1 MKQSIVLIVSIAIG
15 LLAAVLT
22 RTYLVSKDAEVQRL
36 KAEFLKKHQT
46 MEVLCF
52 ARDVPSGTVLS
63 KSDLGTKKAPASG
76 LRGQALTLENLDV
89 VLGRKLINGHK
100 TGELLFWAD
109 IEGGNPMS
117 GGLAADI
124 RKKMRAVSVNCTGAA
139 AVSGMVKPNDHVDV
153 IASFS
158 FPTNIA
164 NSSSQ
169 TNAVTDVR
177 PMIVQELV
185 TYTILQNVLVLAT
198 GKETAKSALARNDA
212 FGAGAYSTV
221 TLEVTPREAEMLV
234 FAEQIKGRISLALRN
249 RNDTYYEKE
258 LPQVN
263 FAKIREEIELLN
275 QKRQNELN
283 RGL

>member
-1 MKQSIVLIVSIAIG
+1 MNQKILLPVVSIAIG

-89 VLGRKLINGHK
+89 VLGRKLLNGHK

-109 IEGGNPMS
+109 VEGGNPMS

-158 FPTNIA
+158 FPKLGADGRTMI
-164 NSSSQ
+164 Q
-169 TNAVTDVR
+169 EIVTC
-177 PMIVQELV
+177 
-185 TYTILQNVLVLAT
+185 TILQNVLVLAT
-198 GKETAKSALARNDA
+198 GKETAKSAIARSDA
-212 FGAGAYSTV
+212 FGAGTYSTV
-221 TLEVTPREAEMLV
+221 TLEVSPREAEMLV

-258 LPQVN
+258 LPQVD
-263 FAKIREEIELLN
+263 FEKIRGEIEELN
-275 QKRQNELN
+275 KKRQNELN
-283 RGL
+283 GGF

>member
-1 MKQSIVLIVSIAIG
+1 MKQSIVLVVSIAIG

-22 RTYLVSKDAEVQRL
+22 RTYLVSKDAEIQQL
-36 KAEFLKKHQT
+36 KADFLKKHQT
-46 MEVLCF
+46 IEVLCF
-52 ARDVPSGTVLS
+52 ARDVPSGTVIS
-63 KSDLGTKKAPASG
+63 KSDLGLKTAPASG
-76 LRGQALTLENLDV
+76 LRGQALTMDSLDV
-89 VLGRKLINGHK
+89 VLGRKLLNGHK

-139 AVSGMVKPNDHVDV
+139 AVSGMVRPNDHVDA
-153 IASFS
+153 IASVS
-158 FPTNIA
+158 FPKLGADGRT
-164 NSSSQ
+164 
-169 TNAVTDVR
+169 
-177 PMIVQELV
+177 MVQEIV
-185 TYTILQNVLVLAT
+185 TCTILQNVLVLAT
-198 GKETAKSALARNDA
+198 GKETAKSAIARSDA

-258 LPQVN
+258 LPQVD
-263 FAKIREEIELLN
+263 FEKIRGEIESLN
-275 QKRQNELN
+275 QKRQGELN
-283 RGL
+283 GGR

>member
-1 MKQSIVLIVSIAIG
+1 MKQKIVLVISIAIG
-15 LLAAVLT
+15 LLAAMLT
-22 RTYLVSKDAEVQRL
+22 RTYLASKDAEIQQL
-36 KAEFLKKHQT
+36 KADFLKKHKT
-46 MEVLCF
+46 IDVLCF
-52 ARDVPSGTVLS
+52 AREVPSGTVLA
-63 KSDLGTKKAPASG
+63 KSDLGVKTVPASG
-76 LRGQALTLENLDV
+76 LRGQALTEENAIEV
-89 VLGRKLINGHK
+89 IGRKILNGHK
-100 TGELLFWAD
+100 TGELVFWAD

-158 FPTNIA
+158 FPKLGADGRT
-164 NSSSQ
+164 
-169 TNAVTDVR
+169 
-177 PMIVQELV
+177 MVQEIV
-185 TYTILQNVLVLAT
+185 TCTILQNVLVLAT
-198 GKETAKSALARNDA
+198 GKETAKSAIARSDA

-258 LPQVN
+258 LPQVD

>member
-1 MKQSIVLIVSIAIG
+1 MKQKIVLPVISIAIG

-22 RTYLVSKDAEVQRL
+22 RTYLASKDAEIQQL
-36 KAEFLKKHQT
+36 KADFMKKHKT

-52 ARDVPSGTVLS
+52 ARDVPSGTVIS
-63 KSDLGTKKAPASG
+63 KSDLGLKTAPASG
-76 LRGQALTLENLDV
+76 LRGQALTMDSLDV
-89 VLGRKLINGHK
+89 VLGRKLLNGHK

-158 FPTNIA
+158 FPKLGADGRTMI
-164 NSSSQ
+164 Q
-169 TNAVTDVR
+169 EIVTC
-177 PMIVQELV
+177 
-185 TYTILQNVLVLAT
+185 TILQNVLVLAT
-198 GKETAKSALARNDA
+198 GKETAKSSLVRSDA
-212 FGAGAYSTV
+212 FGAGSYSTV
-221 TLEVTPREAEMLV
+221 TLEVSPREAEMLV

-258 LPQVN
+258 LPQVD

-275 QKRQNELN
+275 QKRQSELN

>member
-1 MKQSIVLIVSIAIG
+1 MKQSIVLVVSIAIG

-22 RTYLVSKDAEVQRL
+22 RTYLVSKDAEIQQL
-36 KAEFLKKHQT
+36 KADFLKKHQT
-46 MEVLCF
+46 IEVLCF
-52 ARDVPSGTVLS
+52 ARDVPSGTIIS
-63 KSDLGTKKAPASG
+63 KSDLGTKTAPASG

-89 VLGRKLINGHK
+89 VLGRKLLNGHK

-109 IEGGNPMS
+109 VEGGNPMS

-158 FPTNIA
+158 FPKLGADGHT
-164 NSSSQ
+164 
-169 TNAVTDVR
+169 
-177 PMIVQELV
+177 MVQEIV
-185 TYTILQNVLVLAT
+185 TCTILQNVLVLAT
-198 GKETAKSALARNDA
+198 GKETAKSAIARSDA

>member
-1 MKQSIVLIVSIAIG
+1 MKQSIVLVVSIAIG

-22 RTYLVSKDAEVQRL
+22 RTYLVSKDAEIQQL
-36 KAEFLKKHQT
+36 KADFLKKHQT
-46 MEVLCF
+46 IEVLCF

-63 KSDLGTKKAPASG
+63 KSDLGTKTAPASG

-89 VLGRKLINGHK
+89 VLGRKLLNGHK

-109 IEGGNPMS
+109 VEGGNPMS

-158 FPTNIA
+158 FPKLGADGRT
-164 NSSSQ
+164 
-169 TNAVTDVR
+169 
-177 PMIVQELV
+177 MVQEIV
-185 TYTILQNVLVLAT
+185 TCTILQNVLVLAT
-198 GKETAKSALARNDA
+198 GKETAKSAIARSDA
-212 FGAGAYSTV
+212 FGAGSYATV

-258 LPQVN
+258 LPQVD